1 MLWLSRNPR
10 TNGQKKRP
18 PNDGLRWVWGI
29 LFRWIAD
36 ALPRR
41 LFNWLEVDTSAGEH
55 EVEVLQGRIDPL
67 AS

>member
-10 TNGQKKRP
+10 TNRQKKRP
-18 PNDGLRWVWGI
+18 NGRPQVGLGNSIQVDCGCS
-29 LFRWIAD
+29 
-36 ALPRR
+36 PSSYV
-41 LFNWLEVDTSAGEH
+41 FNWLEVDTSAGEH

>member
-1 MLWLSRNPR
+1 MLWLSRNPL

-18 PNDGLRWVWGI
+18 PNGRPQVGLGGGLRMLSLVVV
-29 LFRWIAD
+29 
-36 ALPRR
+36 
-41 LFNWLEVDTSAGEH
+41 FNWLEVDTSAGEH